1 MSNGNIIKFGEV
13 VDINFK
19 DNDPENIYRIK
30 LKLYDFETLSTGDLI
45 SALPYSNNTIHIP
58 LIGEIVSIQR
68 APCATAAANTKIFK
82 YYYSQPI
89 SIHNNNHCNVLP
101 KLSKVT
107 IRGGSMDYADQQ
119 DGVSSTTSTKP
130 FKPGIGFKEN
140 KDIKNLQLYE
150 GDYIIDGRWG
160 NSIRFGSTITAGDY
174 SVQPTWKES
183 GNAPNGSPIII
194 IRNGQIESPPSGMN
208 NFIVE
213 DVNED
218 KSSIYITSGQLIP
231 LKPTSDIFDSYDSK
245 PTSFKNYDEEQVIIN
260 SNRIV
265 LSAKKD
271 SVFLNSNKSISIS
284 TNGLINL
291 DSAKKYVANC
301 PEMYFGGK
309 EATEPLL
316 FGNKSDDWLN
326 ELLDILDDILLKL
339 STHIHPTG
347 VGPSGPPM
355 PPELLDFST
364 QIPLDVTTIRKKI
377 VELKSKRNFTL

>member
-1 MSNGNIIKFGEV
+1 MNNDSLIKFGEV

-30 LKLYDFETLSTGDLI
+30 IKIYDQETISTGDLI

-89 SIHNNNHCNVLP
+89 SIHSNTHCNVLP
-101 KLSKVT
+101 KLAKVSVKDNT
-107 IRGGSMDYADQQ
+107 SPADQQ
-119 DGVSSTTSTKP
+119 DGISNTTTTKP

-160 NSIRFGSTITAGDY
+160 NSIRFGSTITAGEY

-183 GNAPNGSPIII
+183 GNAKNGSPIII
-194 IRNGQIESPPSGMN
+194 IRNGQIESPPTGMN

-213 DVNED
+213 DVND
-218 KSSIYITSGQLIP
+218 DMSSIYLSSGQLIP

-245 PTSFKNYDEEQVIIN
+245 PTSFKNYDEEQVMIN
-260 SNRIV
+260 SNRVV

-271 SVFLNSNKSISIS
+271 SVFLNSKESISIS

-291 DSAKKYVANC
+291 DSGKKYVANC

-309 EATEPLL
+309 DATEPLL

-326 ELLDILDDILLKL
+326 ELLDVLDDILIKL

-364 QIPLDVTTIRKKI
+364 NIPKDVVTIRQKI